1 MAAACFGF
9 SLIKLCLAVVKII
22 YVEKQCNA
30 VYVEVKIV
38 IEISVV

>member
-9 SLIKLCLAVVKII
+9 SLIKLYWALVKII
-22 YVEKQCNA
+22 YVGKPCTA
-30 VYVEVKIV
+30 IYVEVKTV